1 MGKSEIATVM
11 TDFDLRLIEK
21 AGAISR
27 WDYLKIDALISFA
40 DTEEVRVRLT
50 EIRRQMLD
58 LVMETI

>member
-1 MGKSEIATVM
+1 M

-27 WDYLKIDALISFA
+27 WDYLKIDALISFV
-40 DTEEVRVRLT
+40 DTEEARVRLT

-58 LVMETI
+58 LVIETI